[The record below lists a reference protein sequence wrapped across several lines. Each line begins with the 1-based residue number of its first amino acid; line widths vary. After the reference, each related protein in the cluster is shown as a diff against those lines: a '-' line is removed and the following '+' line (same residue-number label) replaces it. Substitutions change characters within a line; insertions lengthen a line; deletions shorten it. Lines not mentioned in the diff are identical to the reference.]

1 MPLTSSHWG
10 TYNAVVKQ
18 GRLVDMAPFAEDADP
33 SAIGRGLVG
42 AVDGPT
48 GITAPMVRKG
58 WLEGRSGRRGSDRFV
73 EVSWAVAEQ
82 LVADELARVQAEQ
95 GNQGIFAG
103 CYGWA
108 SAGRFHH
115 AQSQIHRFYE
125 LYRRLCE
132 IGEHLQLC
140 RSRSHHPACAGR
152 FSRLYL

>member
-48 GITAPMVRKG
+48 RITAPMVRKG

-82 LVADELARVQAEQ
+82 LVANELARVKAEQ

-108 SAGRFHH
+108 SAGRFCL
-115 AQSQIHRFYE
+115 
-125 LYRRLCE
+125 LYTSPSPRD
-132 IGEHLQLC
+132 
-140 RSRSHHPACAGR
+140 
-152 FSRLYL
+152 

>member
-1 MPLTSSHWG
+1 
-10 TYNAVVKQ
+10 
-18 GRLVDMAPFAEDADP
+18 MAPFAEDADP
-33 SAIGRGLVG
+33 SAIGKGLVG

-48 GITAPMVRKG
+48 RITAPMVRKG

-82 LVADELARVQAEQ
+82 LVADELARVKAEQ

-115 AQSQIHRFYE
+115 AQSQIHRFMN
-125 LYRRLCE
+125 C
-132 IGEHLQLC
+132 IGGYVKSVNTYSFAAAKSS
-140 RSRSHHPACAGR
+140 SRMCWAIFAALFMIRPAGSPFVMKAHCLSVLAVCP
-152 FSRLYL
+152 